1 MKNGGKKQRQK
12 TWKMEMK
19 SSGKHKRKNKRRVKN
34 MLERCTKHVES
45 DHRTPTPTLNIEEEP
60 GHQVKYNYTEDV
72 NGPRCH
78 MMSVNHGEEED
89 REKMEKGQKKTKKK
103 HIYIRE

>member
-1 MKNGGKKQRQK
+1 MENENEIEWK
-12 TWKMEMK
+12 TLK
-19 SSGKHKRKNKRRVKN
+19 GKNKRSVKN